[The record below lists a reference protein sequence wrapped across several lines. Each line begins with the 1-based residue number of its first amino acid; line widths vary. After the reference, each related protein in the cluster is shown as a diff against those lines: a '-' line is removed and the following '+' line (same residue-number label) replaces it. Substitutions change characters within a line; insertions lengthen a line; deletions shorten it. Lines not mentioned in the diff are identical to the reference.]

1 MSKLCYVSRA
11 TLTMLSLYQLCE
23 IGTGEPE
30 ECAGANGDPKTKMA
44 EIDLNVESGVAAV
57 QIGS

>member
-1 MSKLCYVSRA
+1 
-11 TLTMLSLYQLCE
+11 MLSLYQLCE

-30 ECAGANGDPKTKMA
+30 ECVGANGDPKTKMT
-44 EIDLNVESGVAAV
+44 EIDLNVESGVAGV